1 MLRYLPCRLGRISTL
16 ATSKSGACLTT
27 ISVMFWAKPRSFLPM
42 ILIGKSQGKANGDS
56 GRNRLSLARAHDL
69 LLELL
74 IELVHAPEYGAGL
87 ALADRLAIERDDREH
102 FLGRRRHPEFIR
114 AAHLGL
120 TDVPEFHR
128 QAVGGCELADHVVGD
143 AGQDQI
149 AFRRRL

>member
-42 ILIGKSQGKANGDS
+42 ILIGKSQGKAKGDS

-74 IELVHAPEYGAGL
+74 VQLVHAAEHRPRAPVAYLPAVQT
-87 ALADRLAIERDDREH
+87 DDGEH
-102 FLGRRRHPEFIR
+102 FLGGGRHPE
-114 AAHLGL
+114 
-120 TDVPEFHR
+120 
-128 QAVGGCELADHVVGD
+128 
-143 AGQDQI
+143 
-149 AFRRRL
+149 

>member
-1 MLRYLPCRLGRISTL
+1 MRGYLPCRLGRISTL

-42 ILIGKSQGKANGDS
+42 ILIGKSQGKANADS

-74 IELVHAPEYGAGL
+74 IELVHAPEYRARL
-87 ALADRLAIERDDREH
+87 ALANRLAIERHDREH
-102 FLGRRRHPEFIR
+102 FLGGRGHPHFVR
-114 AAHLGL
+114 AAHLGFA
-120 TDVPEFHR
+120 DVPELHR
-128 QAVGGCELADHVVGD
+128 QPVGGGELADHVVRD

-149 AFRRRL
+149 ALRR